1 VQALGIL
8 PAIMRAALAG
18 GLALGLASIQAA
30 PSRAADL
37 YTPAPPEPGTEIPS
51 AQVNFGMRPYADN
64 TFYVIAMKQGWFEDV
79 GIEIGPEE
87 LGLKVTDTN
96 VTALLLNGQLDMASQ
111 YCPLLLPTYKTSDQ
125 LKCVGFTDNFLG
137 TAILANPNLGLKSFK
152 DYIAEGMSFDEA
164 IRAAVAPLEGKT
176 LVGSPVLSKRP
187 FEEVVQEFS
196 GVQWTLETMDD
207 AKALVLAKADRIDFV
222 DPEGA
227 PIVYTLLQAGWIDLI
242 DIGDLYEYG
251 PGGVDSP
258 VEKLVAI
265 VGIAAHSDFVS
276 ANQNTVLRFLSVVWR
291 TIDAVQKDPSLYE
304 LQAPY
309 LNSVAGTDLDAKGVE
324 QTVAILHPYSSFED
338 NEKYFFDEDHILFWK
353 NAWPA
358 IIGDWADKGLVP
370 ADAVTTE
377 DFIWAAPIW
386 QQMKDYQSKSE
397 ALIGELE
404 GQSLDAEKQELLA
417 QAKQHFER
425 FNFLDAFRL
434 ATAAAA

>member
-1 VQALGIL
+1 
-8 PAIMRAALAG
+8 
-18 GLALGLASIQAA
+18 
-30 PSRAADL
+30 
-37 YTPAPPEPGTEIPS
+37 
-51 AQVNFGMRPYADN
+51 MRP
-64 TFYVIAMKQGWFEDV
+64 
-79 GIEIGPEE
+79 
-87 LGLKVTDTN
+87 
-96 VTALLLNGQLDMASQ
+96 S
-111 YCPLLLPTYKTSDQ
+111 
-125 LKCVGFTDNFLG
+125 
-137 TAILANPNLGLKSFK
+137 
-152 DYIAEGMSFDEA
+152 
-164 IRAAVAPLEGKT
+164 RAAVAPIEGKT

-187 FEEVVQEFS
+187 FEEAVQEFS
-196 GVQWTLETMDD
+196 GVQWNLETMDD
-207 AKALVLAKADRIDFV
+207 AKALVLAKAGRIDFA

-227 PIVYTLLQAGWIDLI
+227 PIVYTLLQAGWTDLV
-242 DIGDLYEYG
+242 DIGDLYEHG
-251 PGGVDSP
+251 PGGVDLP

-265 VGIAAHSDFVS
+265 VGIAAHADFVS

-291 TIDAVQKDPSLYE
+291 TIDAVQKDPPLYE

-338 NEKYFFDEDHILFWK
+338 NEKYFVDEDHILYWK

-386 QQMKDYQSKSE
+386 QQMKDYQIKSE
-397 ALIGELE
+397 ALIGQLE
-404 GQSLDAEKQELLA
+404 GQSLDADKQELLA
-417 QAKQHFER
+417 QAKQHFEW